1 MTAGVSIGGWTA
13 TRPTLFWTPI
23 LCLLVFRSGNK
34 RKDPASPCGS
44 SRGSASP
51 SGFSWNKVFYVCLL
65 FSAMGS
71 AGEHWAGWKRKAEI
85 WPLVVGGCSTAWMD
99 RASSGLQLERGGATG
114 KICAAAF
121 YPSWEEVRV
130 KLKREKK
137 RRGKWARGKT
147 VFLGGDGKVVCHGGR
162 GWGPQLQ
169 RLHEEPGRQVQ
180 QQWVRFPLLLL
191 LLLWHCCHISDGFV
205 VTPLGRRLMRNW
217 FR

>member
-1 MTAGVSIGGWTA
+1 MEGLLHHRASA
-13 TRPTLFWTPI
+13 EQSF
-23 LCLLVFRSGNK
+23 LCLFVVFSDGI
-34 RKDPASPCGS
+34 
-44 SRGSASP
+44 SRWG
-51 SGFSWNKVFYVCLL
+51 
-65 FSAMGS
+65 
-71 AGEHWAGWKRKAEI
+71 GWKRKAEI

-180 QQWVRFPLLLL
+180 QQWVRFPLLFL